1 MANKRIKD
9 LTQTATTLA
18 SDDYVAIDGASNGT
32 RKIVKGDLVNDISSQ
47 VAGTY
52 LDEAN
57 NLSDVASLDTS
68 KLNLE
73 VPDVGTAPNE
83 VPLNGML
90 GDMAYQS
97 SDGVS
102 VAKLEVTDSVTD
114 SLTIEN
120 DTAPTLYF
128 ERAGIPNAHIKAVD
142 ENGTEGGGIQLYSSE
157 VRLRTGGT
165 QHVTLDSSGRLGIGT
180 ASPGS
185 IAHANADDLVIGD
198 GILTVHGATIA
209 TNSSGRGYINFADG
223 SGVNSYRG
231 QITYDHSVDKLS
243 LVTAGSTRWTI
254 NSSGNLV
261 ANGTAIDFGS
271 GASTTLDDYEEGS
284 FTPSIQFGGGETG
297 ITYSARNAYYTKI
310 GRLVTVHYHIV
321 LTSKGTST
329 GVATIVGGPFVSAY
343 NAGGQGVS
351 VIHGYSMASLS
362 STPFANLAMNSST
375 LSLWDTVASGRDPLT
390 DANFTNT
397 TGINCTLTFEV

>member
-1 MANKRIKD
+1 MEI
-9 LTQTATTLA
+9 
-18 SDDYVAIDGASNGT
+18 
-32 RKIVKGDLVNDISSQ
+32 
-47 VAGTY
+47 
-52 LDEAN
+52 
-57 NLSDVASLDTS
+57 
-68 KLNLE
+68 
-73 VPDVGTAPNE
+73 PDVGTAPNE

-271 GASTTLDDYEEGS
+271 TTTGTGTPSGGLLSDYEEGT
-284 FTPSIQFGGGETG
+284 FTPSLQFGGGDTG
-297 ITYSARNAYYTKI
+297 ITYSARSGYYTKV
-310 GRLVTVHYHIV
+310 GRLVTVHYYIV

-329 GVATIVGGPFVSAY
+329 GNASITGGPFVSAF
-343 NAGGQGVS
+343 NGGGLAAS
-351 VIHGYSMASLS
+351 VIHSYYMASLTG
-362 STPFANLAMNSST
+362 TPFANQGMYSNTVL
-375 LSLWDTVASGRDPLT
+375 LWDTVASGRDPLT
-390 DANFTNT
+390 DANFSNT
-397 TGINCTLTFEV
+397 SAIDCTLTFEV